1 MGVIFGKAVK
11 RVTGMFG
18 QFTPAQKAMSIAA
31 VLALLVGGFFL
42 YSWASKPTY
51 AQLFTSMSAA
61 DASAIVE
68 DLNAAGVPNE
78 LADGGS
84 TIMVPRDQVDTERV
98 RLAGKGL
105 PAGDTTTGY
114 PLLDKQGITT
124 SEFQQQVGYQR
135 ALEGE
140 LAKTIKAINGV
151 NSAVVHLAIPKKDV
165 FADKTGQPTASVLVS
180 TEQGKD
186 LSADQVQ
193 AVVNL
198 VAASVEGLDPKQVT
212 VADASGKVLTGSND
226 SGGAAGDQRNKQTQD
241 YQTRLASAIQQ
252 QLERVV
258 GPGNA
263 VVTVTADLDYDTT
276 TKRSR
281 TYTNSGAKP
290 LAESATSE
298 TYTGEGAGRTAVG
311 VLGPDNA
318 ANVDRTTGG
327 TGTGANGTT
336 PVSPNKYEKKSSQ
349 LQNPNNQVDEERVAA
364 PGTVRTQGIAV
375 LINSKA
381 APGVDPMELERLV
394 TSAGNIN
401 KTRGDQITIS
411 SMPFDQSAAE
421 QAQKALDE
429 AAAAEKKAGLMK
441 IARTAALL
449 LVIFLMLVV
458 AIFGGRKR
466 AKQAAALRR
475 AELEM
480 MQRRMTELEIERMKA
495 LEGTRL
501 ELEAAETETG
511 RLAQV
516 RDEVGELVDQQPD
529 EVAQLLRG
537 WLADRRA

>member
-1 MGVIFGKAVK
+1 MGPLFAKALKRITGTVGEFTNGQKLISLVAVI
-11 RVTGMFG
+11 
-18 QFTPAQKAMSIAA
+18 S
-31 VLALLVGGFFL
+31 LLVGGYFL
-42 YSWASKPTY
+42 YRWASKPSY
-51 AQLFTSMSAA
+51 APLFTSVSAE

-78 LADGGS
+78 LADGGN
-84 TIMVPRDQVDTERV
+84 TILVPRDQVYSERV

-124 SEFQQQVGYQR
+124 SEFQQQIGYQR

-140 LAKTIKAINGV
+140 LTKTIKAIDGV
-151 NSAVVHLAIPKKDV
+151 NNAVVHLAIPKKDV

-180 TEQGKD
+180 TQQGKELTPD
-186 LSADQVQ
+186 RVQ
-193 AVVNL
+193 AVVHL
-198 VAASVEGLDPKQVT
+198 VASSVEGLNPNQVT
-212 VADASGKVLTGSND
+212 VADASGKVLSSTGEG
-226 SGGAAGDQRNKQTQD
+226 GGAAGDQRNQQTQD
-241 YQTRLASAIQQ
+241 YQTRLAAAIQQ

-263 VVTVTADLDYDTT
+263 FVTVNADLDYDTT
-276 TKRSR
+276 TRRSR
-281 TYTNSGAKP
+281 SYSDSNAKP
-290 LAESATSE
+290 LAESSTSE
-298 TYTGEGAGRTAVG
+298 TYTGNGSGQYAVG

-318 ANVDRTTGG
+318 AAVDRTTGG
-327 TGTGANGTT
+327 TGSGKD
-336 PVSPNKYEKKSSQ
+336 PNTYNKKASQ
-349 LQNPNNQVDEERVAA
+349 LQNPINQIDEERVAA
-364 PGTVRTQGIAV
+364 PGTVRSQGVSV

-381 APGVDPMELERLV
+381 GPGVDPAEIERLV
-394 TSAGNIN
+394 TSAAHIN
-401 KTRGDQITIS
+401 TQRGDQITVS
-411 SMPFDQSAAE
+411 ALPFDQTASD

-429 AAAAEKKAGLMK
+429 AAAAEKKAGLFK
-441 IARTAALL
+441 AGRTLALL
-449 LVIFLMLVV
+449 LVIFLMLIM

-501 ELEAAETETG
+501 ELEAAETEAG
-511 RLAQV
+511 KLAQV
-516 RDEVGELVDQQPD
+516 RDEVGELVEQQPD

-537 WLADRRA
+537 WLADRRS